1 MRPFTV
7 VDHHTLVVAVAG
19 FKNVASDLPVT
30 FDEFHLQVFQ
40 PLHVF
45 VHAAQVGHDLFQ
57 AGRVVVAIVTLGTL
71 PTQEIASHVERAL
84 AFVGNRHRN
93 PLKAMGRFSTLAA
106 RSPLDAI
113 TSCCGVRY
121 YENQMP
127 EHI

>member
-93 PLKAMGRFSTLAA
+93 LLEAMVGFRPSPFRRGHFITLWL
-106 RSPLDAI
+106 RV
-113 TSCCGVRY
+113 G
-121 YENQMP
+121 
-127 EHI
+127 